1 LVKSA
6 AQGTRRERRGAGTCA
21 TTKDGKDGAENKKA
35 ELRNQLGLF

>member
-6 AQGTRRERRGAGTCA
+6 AQGTRRERGAATCA